1 MIARKQYIERIQ
13 SAFQFMPI
21 VVLIGARQ
29 VGKTTIMKNYPI
41 IGKSLFV
48 NGQDIEIASM
58 FEQLSSI
65 EQYLKV
71 YLDSEL
77 NGTLIIDEFQF
88 IQGISTIMKLLTD
101 KHSNLKIMCSGSNS
115 LEILQKVEESLAGRV
130 RIIEVLSLS
139 FSEYLLFKDEKLW
152 QLQQNIELPVS
163 NSLIA
168 PLNQALQEYLIY
180 GGLPRVALTNNYH
193 EKTEMLNDIYQ
204 TYLLRDVR
212 MFIANEYF
220 VGFNKLLRLL
230 AAQIGN
236 LVNINELSRECG
248 LPYKKCEEYVH
259 LLQQMYIIK
268 LIEPFHTNKRKVI
281 GKMNKIYFCDLG
293 LRNMIHNSFNEITFR
308 TDNGALFEN
317 YCLLELWRK
326 KQVLGN
332 VHFYRT
338 TNGTEIDFIVQ
349 KPDDTKAV
357 ECKYKSLE
365 KPISIPSIT
374 GFCDEEN
381 IKERYL
387 INIDLSIEF
396 KGISFIPAIII
407 DRI

>member
-1 MIARKQYIERIQ
+1 MIARKLYIERIE

-29 VGKTTIMKNYPI
+29 VGKTTIMKSFPVN
-41 IGKSLFV
+41 GKSLFL
-48 NGQDIEIASM
+48 NGQDIEVASL

-71 YLDSEL
+71 YLDQEL

-152 QLQQNIELPVS
+152 QLQQTIELPA
-163 NSLIA
+163 NSSLLA

-193 EKTEMLNDIYQ
+193 EKVEMLNDIYQ

-212 MFIANEYF
+212 MFIANEHF
-220 VGFNKLLRLL
+220 VGFNKLLRIL
-230 AAQIGN
+230 ATQIGN

-248 LPYKKCEEYVH
+248 LPYKKCEEYLH
-259 LLQQMYIIK
+259 LLKQMYIIK
-268 LIEPFHTNKRKVI
+268 LIEPFHSNKRKMI

-293 LRNMIHNSFNEITFR
+293 LRNMIYNSFNEITYR

-326 KQVLGN
+326 KLATGN
-332 VHFYRT
+332 IHFYRT
-338 TNGTEIDFIVQ
+338 NNGTEIDFIIQ
-349 KPDDTKAV
+349 KPDEIKAV

-365 KPISIPSIT
+365 KPISVPSMT
-374 GFCDEEN
+374 VFCDEEN
-381 IKERYL
+381 IKLRYL
-387 INIDLSIEF
+387 VNNALTAEL
-396 KGISFIPAIII
+396 KGISFVSAIVI